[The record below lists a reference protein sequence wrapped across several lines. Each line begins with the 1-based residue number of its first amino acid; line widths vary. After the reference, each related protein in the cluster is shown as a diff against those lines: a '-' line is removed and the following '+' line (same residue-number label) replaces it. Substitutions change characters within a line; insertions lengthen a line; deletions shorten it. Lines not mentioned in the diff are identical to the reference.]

1 MYISA
6 PLSRTSH
13 VPPWPPSSFYS
24 QHEVE
29 DEYLSLEVRLHIAFD
44 VVSQLGKAKYSMS
57 LSPEELSLRNFL
69 V

>member
-6 PLSRTSH
+6 PLSRTSP
-13 VPPWPPSSFYS
+13 VPPRPPSSFCS
-24 QHEVE
+24 QPEVE
-29 DEYLSLEVRLHIAFD
+29 DEYLSLEVRLHIAFN
-44 VVSQLGKAKYSMS
+44 VVSQLDKAEDSMS